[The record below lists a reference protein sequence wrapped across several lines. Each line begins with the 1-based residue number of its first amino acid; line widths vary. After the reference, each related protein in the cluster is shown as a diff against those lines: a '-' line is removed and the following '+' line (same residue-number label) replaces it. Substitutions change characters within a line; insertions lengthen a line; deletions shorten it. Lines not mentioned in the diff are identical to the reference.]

1 MKTELNDEKKTMKTN
16 MKISSTNV
24 LKISTILEMNYTKDT
39 TN

>member
-1 MKTELNDEKKTMKTN
+1 MTKKNDENKYEN
-16 MKISSTNV
+16 FSTNV